1 MIILLFARGE
11 FSRADA
17 ALTSVILGFM
27 VPSIL
32 LGRIAT
38 VAQTLFYANTDPRT
52 PFISDIIFT
61 VSHTI
66 LAFLLVGFQGV
77 LGLPIAVS
85 LASLVTTIYMI
96 AKLQGRFGPIGWS
109 KLWSFAL
116 RLSATCAMA
125 GGGFALGTKVATI
138 TTIPYIAAKLID
150 FALPTALGACL
161 FIIGAFL
168 FRLIDGQYRASQL
181 MRS

>member
-1 MIILLFARGE
+1 
-11 FSRADA
+11 
-17 ALTSVILGFM
+17 M
-27 VPSIL
+27 VPSVF

-38 VAQTLFYANTDPRT
+38 VAQTLFYANADMRT

-66 LAFLLVGFQGV
+66 LALLLFAFQGV

-85 LASLVTTIYMI
+85 LASLITTIYII
-96 AKLQGRFGPIGWS
+96 AKLQVRFGPVGWLELS
-109 KLWSFAL
+109 SFAL

-125 GGGFALGTKVATI
+125 GVGFALGSRVAM
-138 TTIPYIAAKLID
+138 IPMVPYSAAKLID
-150 FALPTALGACL
+150 FALPTTFSACI
-161 FIIGAFL
+161 FITVAFL
-168 FRLIDGQYRASQL
+168 LRLLDSHYSASRL